1 MGDRLV
7 DLQVVRHAQLSDA
20 ARGNTVRTIVREP
33 RRGNILDARG
43 NLLATSLF
51 VKTICA
57 DPGLIGPYGPQLAA
71 ALAPHL
77 ELEQAWI
84 ASKLEPQLFQGDAG
98 QMRTNRYVV
107 LKRKV
112 PREKWEEISAD
123 LKALDL
129 GVDESSLTRKQRQ
142 MLTSVRRSI
151 FADRKEDQLR
161 VYPGNRLASH
171 VLGFVGGTD
180 HDGKEGIEA
189 VLDSRL
195 TGTRGWR
202 VTETDSRKR
211 EVVSLR
217 HQDVAARNGLNARLT
232 IDLGVQHIV

>member
-1 MGDRLV
+1 MFANRAGK
-7 DLQVVRHAQLSDA
+7 H
-20 ARGNTVRTIVREP
+20 
-33 RRGNILDARG
+33 LDARG

-77 ELEQAWI
+77 HLEVAWI
-84 ASKLEPQLFQGDAG
+84 ASKLEPKLFQSDSG

-112 PREKWEEISAD
+112 PREKWEEIAAD
-123 LKALDL
+123 LKKLDL
-129 GVDESSLTRKQRQ
+129 GVDESGLTRKQRQ
-142 MLTSVRRSI
+142 MLASVRQSI

-180 HDGKEGIEA
+180 HGGKEGIER
-189 VLDSRL
+189 VLDS
-195 TGTRGWR
+195 G
-202 VTETDSRKR
+202 
-211 EVVSLR
+211 
-217 HQDVAARNGLNARLT
+217 
-232 IDLGVQHIV
+232 